1 MRALV
6 RAHSSVTVIL
16 NVIWLVLCGLWM
28 SSAYVIAGLIC
39 FVLIIAIPFGTESV
53 NIYETPGRGFY
64 WVMASVFWGGLIQV
78 LAGICGGLG
87 GLLTKRSG

>member
-1 MRALV
+1 MSAASIAWQNSL
-6 RAHSSVTVIL
+6 S
-16 NVIWLVLCGLWM
+16 GLLPDGT
-28 SSAYVIAGLIC
+28 A
-39 FVLIIAIPFGTESV
+39 TESV